1 MRPGDPLGDD
11 AQRAVG
17 LPLILKPV
25 VANEDRV
32 AVATPLTDQCRARF
46 ERGAQIGGRAALFAL
61 SGQSLQAALQ
71 CPAGSAIA
79 LLLELMNQGSDQQI
93 AAEPLGWFDTMQ
105 LAPGKAQIVRRPMQ
119 QFGNLAV
126 DLGHNPNPRIKLR
139 VAAST
144 RNGGRPARVLAG
156 QSVVAWRFH
165 ALAGSV
171 MR

>member
-1 MRPGDPLGDD
+1 MRPGNPLGDD
-11 AQRAVG
+11 AQRAIG

-25 VANEDRV
+25 VANEDGV
-32 AVATPLTDQCRARF
+32 GVATPLTDQCHARF

-61 SGQSLQAALQ
+61 SGQSLQAAPQ
-71 CPAGSAIA
+71 GPAGSAIA
-79 LLLELMNQGSDQQI
+79 LLLEPMNEGSDQQI
-93 AAEPLGWFDTMQ
+93 ATEPLGWFDTMQ

-126 DLGHNPNPRIKLR
+126 DLGHNSNPRIRIR

-144 RNGGRPARVLAG
+144 RNGGRPARMLAG
-156 QSVVAWRFH
+156 GSVVARFH
-165 ALAGSV
+165 APAGSV